1 MIQTATLVAISV
13 QELRRLITHL
23 QTARPPDLSIRW
35 LWSIWRRHHQA
46 EAKRAHY
53 RKRNIKLQL

>member
-23 QTARPPDLSIRW
+23 QTATPAGLELSLDVVDLATPPSGRG
-35 LWSIWRRHHQA
+35 
-46 EAKRAHY
+46 
-53 RKRNIKLQL
+53 

>member
-23 QTARPPDLSIRW
+23 QSKRPPNMNFRW
-35 LWSIWRRHHQA
+35 RWSYWRRRHQA

-53 RKRNIKLQL
+53 RKRADDLQL